1 MLRIIIL
8 EDEEII
14 RRGLVYTIDWQQIG
28 CCVVGD
34 AGDGRTGLELIE
46 KTQPDV
52 VLTDIR
58 MPRLDGLESA
68 RAIRNLPR
76 DDARTVPIIAMTANA
91 FEEDRSLAYEAG
103 MTGYLT
109 KPVDPQQLFDELEK
123 L

>member
-1 MLRIIIL
+1 MREALSFLLRTVGLDVQPHADGAAFL
-8 EDEEII
+8 EALP
-14 RRGLVYTIDWQQIG
+14 GLRPG
-28 CCVVGD
+28 CIV
-34 AGDGRTGLELIE
+34 
-46 KTQPDV
+46 
-52 VLTDIR
+52 TDIR